1 MYFFLLV
8 FQWNLICDKANIA
21 ATVQSLFVAGMMA
34 GSLSFGAIS
43 DFFGRRFCLFL
54 CSALAVSIRDQRIN
68 RQSKLLS
75 LLSWFNFA
83 FLCSVRLQS
92 SIVGLNF
99 VTRPNTVSMKPIF
112 NQTNMTWLKPVFCA
126 SHPLPQ
132 ETRTTFHSCKSE
144 KCLID

>member
-99 VTRPNTVSMKPIF
+99 VTRY
-112 NQTNMTWLKPVFCA
+112 QTNIQSNQYDLAEARLLRFAPVTPRNQNDVSQLQKREMF
-126 SHPLPQ
+126 
-132 ETRTTFHSCKSE
+132 
-144 KCLID
+144 D